1 MVEPRNFCLYL
12 HVKGLGNSLGLP
24 SPLQTLGSSPASSQA
39 VPSWVLQAASAPGS
53 VPKQRSRSSQGR
65 DHLSEAAWELAVQAE
80 HVTTCTGVSTGRQ
93 MEPAPGAEA
102 SAGLAPGTADERQR
116 EH

>member
-1 MVEPRNFCLYL
+1 MLAR
-12 HVKGLGNSLGLP
+12 KGSGEQLGCSQPFADSGIQPCFLAGSSFLGAAGSLG
-24 SPLQTLGSSPASSQA
+24 
-39 VPSWVLQAASAPGS
+39 SWECPKAAEQVQP
-53 VPKQRSRSSQGR
+53 GR

-80 HVTTCTGVSTGRQ
+80 HVTTSTGVSTG

-102 SAGLAPGTADERQR
+102 SAGRLAPGTADERQR